1 MRVSLFIV
9 CGLLMVGCKDTSHL
23 ELLEKKSEIEAH
35 KQKIE
40 KLEKELSEIDS
51 MYNELR
57 TLHDN
62 RIKNFHNEIDSLTSE
77 TQNEWIR
84 NRELNDTI
92 KRLKAEIKGW
102 EIGNIE
108 FVDGK
113 PHYLSDDEYE
123 ELDKIFWDEKKDVY
137 ENSTY
142 RYLLKG
148 STEPYFGHFVKQFLD
163 LYSDMLKP
171 LDDIVAGTGFDEVTP
186 DTADIE
192 KKCTNAS
199 RIKSIYKVRQ
209 KVWFLHRALV
219 VEISE
224 DEIRKEYYRNRS
236 YLPLVHLMR
245 DEQSLKDFSKMVKI
259 HFDENF
265 DKKKFLKKEWRIF
278 AEELVGYHHMITST
292 KDWKRKFA
300 ILYAQRE
307 ERNLG
312 NSAHFYEIGFPQHEN
327 RCMDETFSKDSN
339 YLAGYDLGVEGW
351 MYGFWLRRYKE
362 GTMTELYNLLT
373 WILE

>member
-1 MRVSLFIV
+1 MRVSVFLV
-9 CGLLMVGCKDTSHL
+9 LGLLMVGCKESSQS
-23 ELLEKKSEIEAH
+23 ELLEKKSEIETH
-35 KQKIE
+35 KQKIA
-40 KLEKELSEIDS
+40 KLEKELAQTDS
-51 MYNELR
+51 KYSALKTLYEQKNTNYNREV
-57 TLHDN
+57 
-62 RIKNFHNEIDSLTSE
+62 DSLKSE
-77 TQNEWIR
+77 AQNEWIR

-102 EIGNIE
+102 ELGNIE

-113 PHYLSDDEYE
+113 PHYLSDHEYD
-123 ELDKIFWDEKKDVY
+123 ELDKIMWDEKKDVY
-137 ENSTY
+137 ENSIY

-148 STEPYFGHFVKQFLD
+148 SNEPYFGHFVKQFLD

-171 LDDIVAGTGFDEVTP
+171 LDDIVAGTGFDAVTP
-186 DTADIE
+186 VTSDID

-219 VEISE
+219 VENSEEEIS
-224 DEIRKEYYRNRS
+224 KEYYRNRS
-236 YLPLVHLMR
+236 YLPLIHLMR

-265 DKKKFLKKEWRIF
+265 DKEKFLKKEWRIF

-292 KDWKRKFA
+292 KDWKRKFT

-307 ERNLG
+307 ERNLA
-312 NSAHFYEIGFPQHEN
+312 NSAHFYEIGFPQHDN
-327 RCMDETFSKDSN
+327 RCMDESFSKNSN
-339 YLAGYDLGVEGW
+339 YLAGYDHGVEGW

-362 GTMTELYNLLT
+362 GTMTELHNLLI